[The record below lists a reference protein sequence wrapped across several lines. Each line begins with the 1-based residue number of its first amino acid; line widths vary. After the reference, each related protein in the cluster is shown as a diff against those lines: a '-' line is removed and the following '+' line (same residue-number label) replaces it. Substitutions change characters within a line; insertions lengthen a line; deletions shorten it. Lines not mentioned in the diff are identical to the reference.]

1 MIKNSSLHG
10 KTILVVHTGLE
21 HKKFIFPKLKRMGLK
36 VVAAHKEKTSIDN
49 YVDHW
54 ILTDLNDQKTT
65 LRNISSFLKRN
76 PGIKIDGVVT
86 FWEESTLI
94 TAKIA
99 ERLNLIGIPYEV
111 VLKTRNKFQFRE
123 FCHQS
128 GIRAPQHKILLK
140 RKDLDYVIKKL
151 AFPVVVKPV
160 YGSSSAFVIK
170 VEEKKD
176 LKEIVSYVKNNVATH
191 PDSAEWD
198 DLSVMAE
205 EYIDGDEVDIDI
217 LMQNGKIKFYSISDN
232 YQTNEPFFVEV
243 GQAIPSTLPEKN
255 QTELIEMA
263 EEVLEKLGI
272 LNGVIHFEAKS
283 SSHGPVPIE
292 VNVRMGGDETY
303 SFVKNAWGV
312 DLVENAVKIAL
323 GGYIKINKPALPK
336 KYLSSH
342 DFLAE
347 HSGVLS
353 QLYID
358 QNLKKM
364 KNLGEIHFEK
374 KTGDICLVPPDGYEY
389 LGWITCWG
397 KSLKESENY
406 LEEAKAKISYKIAEF
421 RTNSSIGKTERKN
434 RFSAAFLN
442 KRMIWGQ
449 VKIKKIRNIKLKDL
463 RSLHVGIAGNTFEG
477 DSGASAVELEL
488 MSVGNLIEKT
498 LKDKGYQVSFF
509 DFNNLS
515 KVFNDLRKSK
525 VDLVFNVCERINDS
539 SLLEPHAVAMF
550 DMLQIPYTGSNPFTL
565 ALCIDKIRV
574 KKLLNFH
581 NIPTA
586 KWDYAYNMDDEIDKS
601 LNYPLIVKPGNTDNS
616 IGIDNDSV
624 VTNPKELKIQLEKVI
639 IGLGRPAIIEE
650 YLDGDEYDISIMGDE
665 EDELKVLPL
674 SRSIFNN
681 MEKGQWHIYI
691 HEDKFGNHKPEDR
704 GIVVQR
710 PPKRVNKKLISL
722 ISEMALDT
730 YNILDCHDYGRVEVK
745 VDKDNNPYILELNPN
760 PSININDCV
769 PSVAKI
775 AGMDYG
781 EFLEEIIKMTIRR
794 YKNKPPYYHLQANL
808 I

>member
-1 MIKNSSLHG
+1 VTKNKTLDS
-10 KTILVVHTGLE
+10 KTILVVHTGFE
-21 HKKFIFPKLKRMGLK
+21 HKKFIFPKLKRMGLN
-36 VVAAHKEKTSIDN
+36 VIVAYKEKTSIDN
-49 YVDHW
+49 YVNNW
-54 ILTDLNDQKTT
+54 ILTDLNDQKAT
-65 LRNISSFLKRN
+65 LRNINSFLKNN
-76 PGIKIDGVVT
+76 PGVKIDGVVT

-111 VLKTRNKFQFRE
+111 VLRTRNKFQFRE
-123 FCHQS
+123 FCHQN
-128 GIRAPQHKILLK
+128 GIRAPKHKILLK
-140 RKDLDYVIKKL
+140 RKDLDYAINEL
-151 AFPVVVKPV
+151 TFPVVVKPV
-160 YGSSSAFVIK
+160 YGSSSAFVVK
-170 VEEKKD
+170 VEEKED
-176 LKEIVSYVKNNVATH
+176 LKGIVSYVKNNVTTH

-198 DLSVMAE
+198 DLSIMVE

-217 LMQNGKIKFYSISDN
+217 LLQNGKIKFYSMSDN

-243 GQAIPSTLPEKN
+243 GQTIPSSLPENN
-255 QTELIEMA
+255 QKELIEMA
-263 EEVLEKLGI
+263 EEVLEKLNI
-272 LNGVIHFEAKS
+272 LNGVIHFEAKFS
-283 SSHGPVPIE
+283 SNGPVPIE
-292 VNVRMGGDETY
+292 VNLRMGGDEVY
-303 SFVKNAWGV
+303 SFVKTAWGV

-323 GGYIKINKPALPK
+323 GEYIKINKPTLPK
-336 KYLSSH
+336 KYLSG
-342 DFLAE
+342 DYFLAE

-358 QNLKKM
+358 QNLKKI
-364 KNLGEIHFEK
+364 KNLGEMHFEK
-374 KTGDICLVPPDGYEY
+374 KTGDICLAPPDGYEY
-389 LGWITCWG
+389 LGWLTCWG
-397 KSLKESENY
+397 KNLKESENY
-406 LEEAKAKISYKIAEF
+406 LEKAKAKISYKIAKF
-421 RTNSSIGKTERKN
+421 KTNSSIGKTKRKN
-434 RFSAAFLN
+434 RFSVALLN
-442 KRMIWGQ
+442 KRMILGQ
-449 VKIKKIRNIKLKDL
+449 AKIKKIRNIELKDL
-463 RSLHVGIAGNTFEG
+463 KSLHIGIACNTYED
-477 DSGASAVELEL
+477 DSGVSAVEMEL
-488 MSVGNLIEKT
+488 MSVGSLIGKT

-509 DFNNLS
+509 DFNNLAR
-515 KVFNDLRKSK
+515 VFNELQKSK
-525 VDLVFNVCERINDS
+525 VDLVFNVCERINNS
-539 SLLEPHAVAMF
+539 SLLEPHAAAMF

-586 KWDYAYNMDDEIDKS
+586 KWDYVYSMDDEIDKN

-624 VTNPKELKIQLEKVI
+624 VTNPKELRVQLKKVI

-650 YLDGDEYDISIMGDE
+650 YLDGDEYDVSIMGDE

-691 HEDKFGNHKPEDR
+691 HEDKFGNRKPEDR
-704 GIVVQR
+704 GIVVQK
-710 PPKRVNKKLISL
+710 PPKGVSKKFISL

-760 PSININDCV
+760 PSINISDTV
-769 PSVAKI
+769 PRVAKI